1 VSANTEIQISQES
14 LQALTIAQI
23 RELASERLG
32 MTMPLKWS
40 KPQIIEA
47 VLFQALPAADD
58 DEPEGEPEI
67 PNIPDVTD
75 SNPIPSIPDIAAI
88 DTLASG
94 VQTAIEM
101 LESQP
106 REESETPELSEEPEK
121 LSPNLTRDEVAAKL
135 AAHRARIAGE
145 QVERDA
151 AAAEK
156 PRYQPWQPT
165 EAELL
170 KRAGKIGYSIGSLL
184 FAYNRLRK
192 ETKILAQV
200 LEAMGELADEAALR
214 KAKNAIIGQF
224 AHNKD
229 RACFPS
235 AALDSAM
242 KGDEL
247 REAVWQEI
255 IAVGVPLQVAQLLGD
270 QPVDVSA
277 PFIDP
282 FTASDDDELEG
293 EE

>member
-47 VLFQALPAADD
+47 VLFQATPVDD
-58 DEPEGEPEI
+58 GEPENEE
-67 PNIPDVTD
+67 PET
-75 SNPIPSIPDIAAI
+75 PSIPDIAAI